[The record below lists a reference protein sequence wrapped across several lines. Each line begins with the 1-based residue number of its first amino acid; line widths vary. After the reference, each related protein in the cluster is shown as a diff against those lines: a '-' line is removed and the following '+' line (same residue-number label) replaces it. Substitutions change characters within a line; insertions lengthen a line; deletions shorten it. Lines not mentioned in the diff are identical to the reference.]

1 MEHVIQV
8 RRQQIFASPSESQEK
23 LRVGF
28 RVTGRVYRSS
38 FFPGIVRS
46 ILFHP
51 PDPSIPAMDSNANG
65 GRSTM
70 VGEMES
76 SLERVRRQLS
86 SSSTRHILQ
95 GPLLKRSDTLR
106 KWNERWVILDPATG
120 KMEYKVRRSDTT
132 VRGIIVFDSTS
143 TVTLSPTNF
152 HGLPKYEGC
161 CVYIGTPQ
169 KKEYFL
175 CAETPSAARAWVSTL
190 HATQLVLQA
199 HKQAVDSLG
208 GNGSAKLGT
217 VATVVAVANATAI
230 EASKEVEAAMK
241 ISLRAALGSTTNKLS
256 KGQLD
261 DLTIMMETLR
271 VKDDELHQLLQDIR
285 ARDSTIREITDKLQE
300 TAEAAETAASA
311 AHAID
316 EARRFLSSELERL
329 KQDQENQVE
338 LSLLRLRE
346 SEEKSKLL
354 AEEREHLLKERD
366 SALQEAQMWRSEL
379 GKARGN
385 AVILEAAVVR
395 AEEKARVSAAD
406 ADMRIKEAVSKLESA
421 AKEKEELLALVDALK
436 SQIQRQET
444 STKQICEER
453 SELCST
459 SKHMDMD
466 DDNVDK
472 ACLSD
477 TDLIP
482 IAENI
487 VELDDE
493 GVDIRTIGDTEWE
506 NPHSSEVSD
515 VREVTTEAEEN
526 SLDIPVD
533 SQPVADDTFQG

>member
-1 MEHVIQV
+1 HVIQV
-8 RRQQIFASPSESQEK
+8 RRQQIFASPSE
-23 LRVGF
+23 RVKESF
-28 RVTGRVYRSS
+28 VSVSELPVEFTDHHFFLASFVRSS
-38 FFPGIVRS
+38 S
-46 ILFHP
+46 T

-86 SSSTRHILQ
+86 STSTRHILQ

-143 TVTLSPTNF
+143 TATLSPTNF

-533 SQPVADDTFQG
+533 SQPVADDTFQA

>member
-1 MEHVIQV
+1 
-8 RRQQIFASPSESQEK
+8 
-23 LRVGF
+23 
-28 RVTGRVYRSS
+28 
-38 FFPGIVRS
+38 
-46 ILFHP
+46 
-51 PDPSIPAMDSNANG
+51 MDSNANG

-86 SSSTRHILQ
+86 STSTRHILQ

-143 TVTLSPTNF
+143 TATLSPTNF

-175 CAETPSAARAWVSTL
+175 CAETPSAARAW
-190 HATQLVLQA
+190 A

-533 SQPVADDTFQG
+533 SQPVADDTFQA

>member
-1 MEHVIQV
+1 M
-8 RRQQIFASPSESQEK
+8 ASSES
-23 LRVGF
+23 
-28 RVTGRVYRSS
+28 
-38 FFPGIVRS
+38 
-46 ILFHP
+46 
-51 PDPSIPAMDSNANG
+51 
-65 GRSTM
+65 STT

-86 SSSTRHILQ
+86 STSSRHLLQ

-106 KWNERWVILDPATG
+106 KWNDRWVILDPATG
-120 KMEYKVRRSDTT
+120 KMEYKIRRSDAA

-143 TVTLSPTNF
+143 TVMLSPMNF
-152 HGLPKYEGC
+152 HGLPKYDGC
-161 CVYIGTPQ
+161 CFYIGTPQ

-199 HKQAVDSLG
+199 HKEAVNSLG
-208 GNGSAKLGT
+208 GNGSTKLGK

-241 ISLRAALGSTTNKLS
+241 ISLQSALGSTTNKQLNR
-256 KGQLD
+256 GQLD

-285 ARDSTIREITDKLQE
+285 ARDATIREITDKLEE

-311 AHAID
+311 AHSIN
-316 EARRFLSSELERL
+316 EERRFLSSLLERL
-329 KQDQENQVE
+329 KQDQEKHIE

-346 SEEKSKLL
+346 SEEKAKLL
-354 AEEREHLLKERD
+354 AEEREHLLKETD

-406 ADMRIKEAVSKLESA
+406 ADMQIKEAVSRLESA
-421 AKEKEELLALVDALK
+421 TKEKEELLVLVNALQ
-436 SQIQRQET
+436 SQLQRPDT
-444 STKQICEER
+444 STKQVCEER

-459 SKHMDMD
+459 SSKHVDME

-477 TDLIP
+477 TDPIP
-482 IAENI
+482 ITENI
-487 VELDDE
+487 VELNDDE
-493 GVDIRTIGDTEWE
+493 VDIPTVGDREWN

-515 VREVTTEAEEN
+515 VREVTTESEDD

-533 SQPVADDTFQG
+533 SQPVSENAFHG